1 MLAVAELISFPNA
14 QALVV
19 DALNAALPEGV
30 GAYPAV
36 PKDNAVPIGSEF
48 VVVRPLGG
56 VQETFVSAAALM
68 SVEGYAASRARAYEI
83 CDHALAIIRA
93 QDGDIRGASGF
104 TYPQELPDPTTRQI
118 RYTSTGEVRVR
129 GAAIPS

>member
-14 QALVV
+14 QALLV
-19 DALNAALPEGV
+19 DVLNAALPVGV
-30 GAYPAV
+30 KAYPKT
-36 PKDNAVPIGSEF
+36 PKDNAVPIGDEF
-48 VVVRPLGG
+48 VVVRSLGG
-56 VQETFVSAAALM
+56 VRETLVTSAPLI
-68 SVEGYAASRARAYEI
+68 SVEGYANKSTRAYEL
-83 CDHALAIIRA
+83 CDLALAIIRA